1 MTKRAT
7 KSDANEPLVFL
18 ASLPTSG
25 RRQALSLDGEG
36 AAILTLEIPED
47 EAPRLVSRF
56 HELRD
61 RTFFVSI
68 VLRTQS

>member
-1 MTKRAT
+1 MKRAT
-7 KSDANEPLVFL
+7 KQNVDDPVVFL
-18 ASLPTSG
+18 ASLPASG

-36 AAILTLEIPED
+36 AAVLTLEIPET
-47 EAPRLVSRF
+47 ESPRLVSRF

-68 VLRTQS
+68 VLKAEA